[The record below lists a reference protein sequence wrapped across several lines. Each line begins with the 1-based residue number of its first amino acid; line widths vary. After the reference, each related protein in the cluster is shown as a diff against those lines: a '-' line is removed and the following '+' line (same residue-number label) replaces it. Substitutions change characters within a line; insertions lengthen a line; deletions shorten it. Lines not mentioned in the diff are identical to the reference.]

1 MSAIGV
7 ARGNTVLVNEIN
19 AALAAL
25 RANGT
30 YQTIASKY
38 FPPSLKIYGD

>member
-1 MSAIGV
+1 MALRKDTPELTRSV
-7 ARGNTVLVNEIN
+7 N

-30 YQTIASKY
+30 YARIVAKW
-38 FPPSLKIYGD
+38 FPSTP